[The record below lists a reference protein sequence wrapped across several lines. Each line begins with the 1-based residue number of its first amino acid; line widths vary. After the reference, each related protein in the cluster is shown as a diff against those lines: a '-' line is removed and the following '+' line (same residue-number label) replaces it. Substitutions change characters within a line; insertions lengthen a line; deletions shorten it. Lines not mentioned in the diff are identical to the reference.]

1 VLFHSPLGWINPNFH
16 LRASRADCDRLLR
29 ELNSSEAIH
38 WLTCIATVMLA
49 IRYLRHDHAVYGYVM
64 LLVRIP
70 FDLYPIMLQ
79 RRNRG
84 RVLRVLERPAHT
96 IQRGTTASSGP
107 VR

>member
-1 VLFHSPLGWINPNFH
+1 
-16 LRASRADCDRLLR
+16 
-29 ELNSSEAIH
+29 
-38 WLTCIATVMLA
+38 
-49 IRYLRHDHAVYGYVM
+49 
-64 LLVRIP
+64 
-70 FDLYPIMLQ
+70 MLQ